1 MNQTT
6 PSTSDALSP
15 QTWAVL
21 IAMLLIDS
29 FHLIFGRMLTNL
41 MSPFVSALFL
51 MLVATVEVGA
61 VLAWRRA
68 IDWRVFWHN
77 RWFFLAIGGLV
88 AGSTVMNYTA
98 VTLIDPGTASIL
110 GRFATVVTL
119 ALSYFWLKE
128 SLSRQELLGAAL
140 CVVGAVTITFQ
151 PGDLFRTGSLLVIG
165 ALSFYSLHIAIV
177 KRYGDNLDFGNFFL
191 YRVATTAAFLALF
204 TLTSGNAALPP
215 SGQAWLVVLIAAK
228 IDVVIS
234 RLLYYWALRQ
244 MRLGIHTILLTMTPV
259 LTIIWSILFFEESP
273 TLQGLIGG
281 AIVMAGILLV
291 AIAQQRRAR

>member
-6 PSTSDALSP
+6 TSTSDTLSP

-21 IAMLLIDS
+21 IAMLMIDS
-29 FHLIFGRMLTNL
+29 FHLIFGRLLTNY

-51 MLVATVEVGA
+51 MLVATIEVGA

-68 IDWRVFWHN
+68 IDWRVFWQH

-128 SLSRQELLGAAL
+128 SLSRQELIGAAL

-177 KRYGDNLDFGNFFL
+177 KRYGDNMDFGNFFL
-191 YRVATTAAFLALF
+191 YRVATTAAFLVIF
-204 TLTSGNAALPP
+204 TLLSGNAALPP
-215 SGQAWLVVLIAAK
+215 SRQAWLIVLIAATV
-228 IDVVIS
+228 DVVVS
-234 RLLYYWALRQ
+234 RVLYYWALRQ

-259 LTIIWSILFFEESP
+259 LTIIWSRLFFAESP
-273 TLQGLIGG
+273 TPQGLIGG

-291 AIAQQRRAR
+291 AVAQQRRAR